1 MKKINWEDVVT
12 LSCFVLLYIIGFWS
26 GCSQGQQQGFD
37 KGVKVTA
44 DYADSSYQDQIN
56 QCDSILKQAV
66 YYRNMYREKYDSLN
80 HKSK

>member
-12 LSCFVLLYIIGFWS
+12 LSCFVLLYIIGYWS
-26 GCSQGQQQGFD
+26 GCSQGFN

-44 DYADSSYQDQIN
+44 EYADSVYKENLN
-56 QCDSILKQAV
+56 QCDSITKEAIFYVKLYKA
-66 YYRNMYREKYDSLN
+66 KCDSLN